1 VNSRE
6 RWDDLGAGIRAGV
19 ERGLSNTWTAL
30 PVKVV
35 EDTKDGHVVKLQPTI
50 KGKKTDRTGKK
61 TDVEMPILGECPIQY
76 SSGGGFTITH
86 PVSKD
91 DEGIVVFSSRCI
103 DNWWDKGGVQP
114 QGFER
119 RHNLSDGMYIPGIRS
134 KPRKLGGDDKG
145 NGAAQPAEA
154 PWLADGATTMTVDLR
169 SDQPKTKKVSLD
181 TLQIRTDSGDYYIE
195 LTKDSVNIKCKTCT
209 IEAEDK
215 VHIQTKL
222 VEIKAT
228 DSVAIDSPKV
238 TISGELQVG
247 GDIKGAKD
255 VQAQAGAPGAKV
267 SWAPLTA
274 REIEADYARIAADPR
289 LGVSDVVPGL
299 LTVSQQF
306 LPPGVSGIASQALN
320 MVAGDNFTI
329 DGAIALGQNAIGQ
342 FIPGGSQLVNA
353 AHTVYSVLSTGDFT
367 ALLPALPGQIQQV
380 IGNPTV
386 QAIIHLISHDHHGVR
401 AGLDISQKPVTGT

>member
-1 VNSRE
+1 MTSV
-6 RWDDLGAGIRAGV
+6 IRAGV
-19 ERGLSNTWTAL
+19 DRGLSRVWTAL
-30 PVKVV
+30 PVKVL
-35 EDTKDGHVVKLQPTI
+35 EDTKDGNIVKLQPTI
-50 KGKKTDRTGKK
+50 KGKQTDKTGKQ
-61 TDVEMPILGECPIQY
+61 TDVEMPVLGECPIQY

-86 PVSKD
+86 PIKKD
-91 DEGIVVFSSRCI
+91 DEGIVIFSARCI

-114 QGFER
+114 QAIDR
-119 RHNLSDGMYIPGIRS
+119 WHNLSDGMYIPGIRS
-134 KPRKLGGDDKG
+134 KPRKLGGDEKG

-154 PWLADGATTMTVDLR
+154 PWLANGSNGSMLTIDLR
-169 SDQPKTKKVSLD
+169 AETEKPKTKKVSLD

-238 TISGELQVG
+238 AISGELQVG

-255 VQAQAGAPGAKV
+255 VQAQAGTSGGAI
-267 SWAPLTA
+267 SWAPLTT
-274 REIEADYARIAADPR
+274 REIEADARIMADPR
-289 LGVSDVVPGL
+289 LGVGDVVPGL
-299 LTVSQQF
+299 LTVSQRF
-306 LPPGVSGIASQALN
+306 LPPEVGGVAGPLLN
-320 MVAGDNFTI
+320 MATGDNFTI
-329 DGAIALGQNAIGQ
+329 DGAIALGQNVLGQ
-342 FIPGGSQLVNA
+342 FVPGGGSQLINA

-367 ALLPALPGQIQQV
+367 ALLPALPGQIQQI
-380 IGNPTV
+380 IGNPQV